1 MNYSCLCCWNTF
13 STFTWNKNSVFF
25 LKTLI
30 VNPSWNCWSESGFL
44 RRRAAAVVSG
54 AAVMISSH
62 HKRVNSEASVRLW
75 ADGWQTVD
83 VQRSAAG
90 QKEKKKTLLWSRL
103 TGKLT
108 DTHQGQD
115 ALQEPGDTEQLSGTK
130 VHLNQQPGASR
141 QVSQS
146 GRGGGQTCR
155 RNDET
160 VREEDRVRLHRRL
173 LQSCSQHLIW
183 TQLSFSFMLRIH
195 LFQGGSFVCHES
207 RWDDAS
213 SSGSPQPDVLV
224 TCRRQLTLKQI
235 GILVQNSQSHGL
247 D

>member
-30 VNPSWNCWSESGFL
+30 VNPSWKCWNESGFL

-146 GRGGGQTCR
+146 GRGGADLQDGWWNCERGGQSAAAQEVTA
-155 RNDET
+155 
-160 VREEDRVRLHRRL
+160 V
-173 LQSCSQHLIW
+173 LQSTFNLNPIEL
-183 TQLSFSFMLRIH
+183 QLY
-195 LFQGGSFVCHES
+195 
-207 RWDDAS
+207 ATYS
-213 SSGSPQPDVLV
+213 SISG
-224 TCRRQLTLKQI
+224 RQFCLSWK
-235 GILVQNSQSHGL
+235 
-247 D
+247 